1 MRNAER
7 VAAVSS
13 AVVSGRREKVV
24 IPKENNFA
32 QAGAR
37 WRSFNPDRQERFVVR
52 VADMLSDPRCT
63 QVGGGR
69 LHV

>member
-13 AVVSGRREKVV
+13 AVVTGRREKVV
-24 IPKENNFA
+24 IPKENNFV

-37 WRSFNPDRQERFVVR
+37 WRAFNSDRQERFVVR
-52 VADMLSDPRCT
+52 VADMLADPRCT
-63 QVGGGR
+63 QVGC
-69 LHV
+69 